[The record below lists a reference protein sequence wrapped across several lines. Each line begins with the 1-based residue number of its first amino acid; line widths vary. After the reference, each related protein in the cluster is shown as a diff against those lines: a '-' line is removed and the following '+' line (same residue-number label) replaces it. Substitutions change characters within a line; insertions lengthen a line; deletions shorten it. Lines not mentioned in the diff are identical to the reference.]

1 MMIKISSIEEL
12 AKNPDKIR
20 ALNNILMACG
30 EGKHALWMPA
40 KLADQII
47 QDNVISGY
55 QLNVLYFVREQ
66 SRLARAHLDQL
77 DFHVEV
83 GFNEPAPIEFLAPR
97 ILRISYDY
105 FVDSAHV
112 QLPVFVCENITDI
125 NFYIMAGMVFLSDSK
140 LLKEYA
146 LNFLKVG
153 GGGNTTINSFENHLQ
168 NNNLIICILDSDK
181 SHPNASL
188 KETALRFDAYEK
200 GWAQRYWLHI
210 LDCTE
215 AENLVPMKIA
225 QEALRLVGANAAL
238 QKFKDLTPEVRQY
251 LDHKQGLKFS
261 TALDL
266 DRTLNVPHWSN
277 FYREDDEGDYWI
289 SEPLGPSFLDRSIE
303 IMGGMSTKKLAEH
316 FDVDLDRQLLSLA
329 SMVAAWGI
337 GYKKSIRS

>member
-1 MMIKISSIEEL
+1 MMIKINNIVEL
-12 AKNPDKIR
+12 AQNEDKIR

-30 EGKHALWMPA
+30 EGKHVLWMPA

-47 QDNVISGY
+47 QENVISGY
-55 QLNVLYFVREQ
+55 ELNVLYFVREQ

-83 GFNEPAPIEFLAPR
+83 GFDEPAPIEFFAPR
-97 ILRISYDY
+97 ALRISYDY

-125 NFYIMAGMVFLSDSK
+125 DFYIMAGMVFLNNSK
-140 LLKEYA
+140 LLKEYT
-146 LNFLKVG
+146 LKFLKVG
-153 GGGNTTINSFENHLQ
+153 GGGNTTISSFENHLH
-168 NNNLIICILDSDK
+168 NNSLVICILDSDK
-181 SHPNASL
+181 SHPKALL
-188 KETALRFDAYEK
+188 KETALRFHAYEK
-200 GWAQRYWLHI
+200 GWGQRYWLHI

-225 QEALRLVGANAAL
+225 QEALHQVGANGAL
-238 QKFKDLTPEVRQY
+238 QKFKDLTPKVRQF
-251 LDHKQGLKFS
+251 LDHKEGLTFS
-261 TALDL
+261 SALDL
-266 DRTLNVPHWSN
+266 DRTLNAPHWST

-289 SEPLGPSFLDRSIE
+289 SDPLGSNFLDRSVE

-316 FDVDLDRQLLSLA
+316 FDVDLDSQLLSLA

-337 GYKKSIRS
+337 GYKKSIR